1 MRFPVFLIVPLF
13 AVPALAWEPI
23 RCPEVDRTSADR
35 FETVRVLST
44 FEDGV
49 GTWRAA
55 NGGQQ
60 PKTTQA
66 LDQKVAR
73 SGKNSLRVDAVFGGD
88 KKLEYINVGPNAVI
102 EKPGLAVGFWFRW
115 EGTPVSLRMRI
126 ADASG
131 EVHQM
136 NLPRDYAG
144 DPGKEWCYVAVKISA
159 QGSSWGGDGNHKL
172 DYPCKLQ
179 AIVGDRPKAAFKGT
193 CTLWLD
199 DVALVRERKR
209 TGELKVE
216 VEPLRLGNL
225 YEPGARV
232 SLRASGPGETVVWE
246 WQDFFGNVLGKGTG
260 PVASATL
267 GKSGYYQCILELRQ
281 GDTRVDRRI
290 FRCAALPA
298 PTGERNDFLGFCT
311 HFQRVSAWPSEGLDL
326 FSRYGFGHLRD
337 ELPWGSVEREKGT
350 FAVDQS
356 QAAYL
361 AKSKKLGIEPLVIL
375 DYANRH
381 YDDGGFP
388 NSEEAVAGFAR
399 YSGFLVKELADRVDT
414 YEVWNEWTV
423 KCGMRGRPGSNS
435 PENYARLL
443 QASHAAIKQAN
454 PQATVVGIGGEH
466 SGQHIK
472 NIEGMMRGGGAKAMD
487 SFSVHSYCYPRPPE
501 ESGLA
506 GEILA
511 VAKLANDCGA
521 PARVWVT
528 EIGWPTHTDPRG
540 VHEYTQ
546 ARMMVRTLAL
556 LWGTGVVDRVYWY
569 DFKNDGVKREYN
581 EDNFG
586 VVWHQG
592 FNWAPKPAVVAGSV
606 FARLTQG
613 ATKPTPWQKG
623 DAHGLRLQR
632 PDGTHVFVAWSAGK
646 PVRVQALGADRVLDL
661 MGNSL
666 GTPRSL
672 VLGETPVYV
681 VGTNVSLAH
690 VPR

>member
-1 MRFPVFLIVPLF
+1 MYRAILAATFALPV
-13 AVPALAWEPI
+13 LAWEPI

-44 FEDGV
+44 FEDGM
-49 GTWRAA
+49 GTWKAT

-73 SGKNSLRVDAVFGGD
+73 ASRASLRVDAVFGGE
-88 KKLEYINVGPNAVI
+88 KKLEYINVGPGAVI
-102 EKPGLAVGFWFRW
+102 EKPGIGVGFWFRW
-115 EGTPVSLRMRI
+115 TGTPVSLRMRI
-126 ADASG
+126 ADKSG
-131 EVHQM
+131 ETHQM

-144 DPGKEWCYVAVKISA
+144 DPSKEWCYVATKISS
-159 QGSSWGGDGNHKL
+159 QSGSWGGDGNHKL
-172 DYPCKLQ
+172 DYPCMLQ
-179 AIVGDRPKAAFKGT
+179 AIVGDRPKAGFKGN

-216 VEPLRLGNL
+216 VDQLRLGNL
-225 YEPGARV
+225 YQPGNRV
-232 SLRASGPGETVVWE
+232 SLRATGSGDTVTWE
-246 WQDFFGNVLGKGTG
+246 WRDFFGNVVGKGTG
-260 PVASATL
+260 PIASATL

-281 GDTRVDRRI
+281 GDAVVDRRI

-298 PTGERNDFLGFCT
+298 PTGKRNDFLGFCT
-311 HFQRVSAWPSEGLDL
+311 HFQRVTAWPSEGLDL
-326 FSRYGFGHLRD
+326 FARYGFGHLRD
-337 ELPWGSVEREKGT
+337 ELSWGSVEKEKGR
-350 FAVDQS
+350 FAIDPR

-361 AKSKKLGIEPLVIL
+361 ARSRKLGIEPLLIL

-388 NSEEAVAGFAR
+388 NSEGAIAGFAR

-414 YEVWNEWTV
+414 YEIWNEWTV

-443 QASHAAIKQAN
+443 QASHAAIKRAN

-466 SGQHIK
+466 SGGHIR

-487 SFSVHSYCYPRPPE
+487 SFSVHSYRYPRTPE
-501 ESGLA
+501 ETDLA

-511 VAKLANDCGA
+511 VSKLAKDCGA
-521 PARVWVT
+521 PERVWVT
-528 EIGWPTHTDPRG
+528 EIGWPTHTGPRG
-540 VHEYTQ
+540 SDEFKQ
-546 ARMMVRTLAL
+546 ARMMVRTLSL

-569 DFKNDGVKREYN
+569 DFKNDGFKREYN
-581 EDNFG
+581 ENNFG

-592 FNWAPKPAVVAGSV
+592 FNWAPKPAVVTAAV
-606 FARLTQG
+606 FAALTQG
-613 ATKPTPWQKG
+613 CTKPEPWNLG
-623 DAHGLRLQR
+623 DAHGLRLRR
-632 PDGTHVFVAWSAGK
+632 PDGTQLAIVWSAGEPTTVGVK
-646 PVRVQALGADRVLDL
+646 GVTQAWDL
-661 MGNSL
+661 MGNPTHV
-666 GTPRSL
+666 GER
-672 VLGETPVYV
+672 VALGENPIYLM
-681 VGTNVSLAH
+681 GGRVSIR
-690 VPR
+690 P